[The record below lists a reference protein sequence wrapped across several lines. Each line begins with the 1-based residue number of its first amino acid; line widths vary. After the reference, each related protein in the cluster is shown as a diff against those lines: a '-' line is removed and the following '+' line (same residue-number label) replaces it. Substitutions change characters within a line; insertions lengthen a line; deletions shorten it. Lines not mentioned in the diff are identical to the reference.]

1 VSIPHAQRL
10 RDKSAQLVKEAH
22 EIVERA
28 QTILEQ
34 SKGLE
39 KALKSSLNARN
50 RNHERKKS
58 SYKSAVNKAR
68 DCSNQAQKSQYH

>member
-1 VSIPHAQRL
+1 VSITHAQRL

-28 QTILEQ
+28 QAILEQ

-39 KALKSSLNARN
+39 EALKSSLNARN
-50 RNHERKKS
+50 RNHEPKKRLQECRGQS
-58 SYKSAVNKAR
+58 S
-68 DCSNQAQKSQYH
+68 